1 MIPIRWEWVATIGGT
16 LAVGVLTA
24 VLVLYRRIAGAYTA
38 GRAALAPEIDR
49 LTQTLART
57 EADLH
62 AAEAATH
69 ALETRLAA
77 SEQVAAQIP
86 DLKTAAAEREARQA
100 ETIGALQERLA
111 QKEGLIGQLRTGL
124 EETRRQAEEKLALL
138 QDARREL
145 TGQFRLLAQ
154 EILDEKGKVFGQQSQ
169 TDLKRLLD
177 PFRDQLNEFKRKVD
191 DVYVHEATQRAAL
204 KKEIETLRDLNR
216 QMGQEAVNL
225 TRALKGDKK
234 AQGIWGELVL
244 ERVLE
249 KSGLRNGVE
258 YETQGAFRDADGRL
272 LRPDVV
278 VYLPGERCVVV
289 DAKVSLVAYARY
301 VDAETEPARRDALA
315 EHVQA
320 VRNHIEALS
329 AKDYTALKGLRSL
342 DYILMFMP
350 MDAAFA
356 AAFREDETLYPRA
369 FERRIVV
376 VTPSTL
382 LATLKTIDNI
392 WRYERQNRS
401 AQEIFARAGAIHE
414 KLRLFLEAMERLG
427 TQLATARGTYDEAMN
442 RLTRGKGNV
451 VSQLCRFADLGVAT
465 RKTLPASVLEAAEL
479 DEAPVEGAAGD
490 RGAD

>member
-1 MIPIRWEWVATIGGT
+1 MPIQWEWVA
-16 LAVGVLTA
+16 AVGGALVLGALPA
-24 VLVLYRRIAGAYTA
+24 VLVLRRRLRRAYAAGQE
-38 GRAALAPEIDR
+38 ALAPEIAR
-49 LTQTLART
+49 LTQALAQMQT
-57 EADLH
+57 ELRR
-62 AAEAATH
+62 AETAGH
-69 ALETRLAA
+69 ALETRLAV
-77 SEQVAAQIP
+77 SEEKAAQ
-86 DLKTAAAEREARQA
+86 LERRE
-100 ETIGALQERLA
+100 ETIAALQERLA
-111 QKEGLIGQLRTGL
+111 QKEGQIGQLRTGL
-124 EETRRQAEEKLALL
+124 EETRRQAEEKLTLL
-138 QDARREL
+138 QEARREL
-145 TGQFRLLAQ
+145 GDHFRLLAQ

-177 PFRDQLNEFKRKVD
+177 PFRDQLSEFRRKVD
-191 DVYVHEATQRAAL
+191 DVYVHEAAQRAAL

-234 AQGIWGELVL
+234 AQGLWGELVL
-244 ERVLE
+244 ARVLE
-249 KSGLRNGVE
+249 KSGLRDGIE
-258 YETQGAFRDADGRL
+258 YQSQGAFRDADDRL

-289 DAKVSLVAYARY
+289 DAKVSLAAYTRY
-301 VDAETEPARRDALA
+301 ADAESEPSRRDALA
-315 EHVQA
+315 DHVQA
-320 VRNHIEALS
+320 VRNHIESLS

-350 MDAAFA
+350 IDAAFT
-356 AAFREDETLYPRA
+356 AAFREDETLYTRA
-369 FERRIVV
+369 FERHIVV

-382 LATLKTIDNI
+382 LATLKTIENI

-401 AQEIFARAGAIHE
+401 AQEIFARAGAIYE

-465 RKTLPASVLEAAEL
+465 RKTLPSPLLEAAEL
-479 DEAPVEGAAGD
+479 DEAPLDEAADD
-490 RGAD
+490 RCAS

>member
-1 MIPIRWEWVATIGGT
+1 MPIQWEWAAAIGGA
-16 LAVGVLTA
+16 LAVGVLVA
-24 VLVLYRRIAGAYTA
+24 VLVLRRCIARAYVG
-38 GRAALAPEIDR
+38 GREAMAPEIER
-49 LTQTLART
+49 LTRELAQT
-57 EADLH
+57 EAALSE
-62 AAEAATH
+62 AEAARH
-69 ALETRLAA
+69 ALETRLAI
-77 SEQVAAQIP
+77 SEQKAAQA
-86 DLKTAAAEREARQA
+86 LERQAAAAQREARQA
-100 ETIGALQERLA
+100 ETVALLQERLA
-111 QKEGLIGQLRTGL
+111 QKEGQIGQLRTRL
-124 EETRRQAEEKLALL
+124 EEARRQAEEKLALL

-145 TGQFRLLAQ
+145 GDQFRLLAQ
-154 EILDEKGKVFGQQSQ
+154 EILDEKGRVFGQQSQ

-191 DVYVHEATQRAAL
+191 DVYVHEAAQRAAL

-249 KSGLRNGVE
+249 KSGLRNGIE
-258 YETQGAFRDADGRL
+258 YESQGAFRDADGRL

-278 VYLPGERCVVV
+278 VRLPEDRCVVV
-289 DAKVSLVAYARY
+289 DAKVSLAAYARY
-301 VDAETEPARRDALA
+301 VEADTEPARRSALA

-329 AKDYTALKGLRSL
+329 AKDYTELKGLRSL
-342 DYILMFMP
+342 DYVLMFMP
-350 MDAAFA
+350 IDAAFA
-356 AAFREDETLYPRA
+356 AAFREDETLYTRA
-369 FERRIVV
+369 FERHIVV

-401 AQEIFARAGAIHE
+401 AQELFTRAGAIYE
-414 KLRLFLEAMERLG
+414 KLRLFLETMERLG

-465 RKTLPASVLEAAEL
+465 RKSLPPPVLEAAEI
-479 DEAPVEGAAGD
+479 DPAPAADTVTD
-490 RGAD
+490 RCAD

>member
-1 MIPIRWEWVATIGGT
+1 MPIQWEWMAVIGGALAVGALGAMLVLHRRIDRAYIAGKAAVEPEIERLT
-16 LAVGVLTA
+16 LAV
-24 VLVLYRRIAGAYTA
+24 
-38 GRAALAPEIDR
+38 
-49 LTQTLART
+49 AR
-57 EADLH
+57 
-62 AAEAATH
+62 AEAALQEARSEGH
-69 ALETRLAA
+69 VLETRLAA

-86 DLKTAAAEREARQA
+86 DLKAAAAQREARLA

-111 QKEGLIGQLRTGL
+111 QKEGQIGQLRTGL
-124 EETRRQAEEKLALL
+124 DETRRQADEKLALL

-145 TGQFRLLAQ
+145 TDQFRLLAQ
-154 EILDEKGKVFGQQSQ
+154 EILEEKGKVFGHQSR
-169 TDLKRLLD
+169 TDLKGLLD

-191 DVYVHEATQRAAL
+191 DVYVHEAAQRAAL

-234 AQGIWGELVL
+234 AQGLWGELVL

-249 KSGLRNGVE
+249 KSGLRSGIE
-258 YETQGAFRDADGRL
+258 YEAQGAFRDADGRL

-289 DAKVSLVAYARY
+289 DAKVSLAAYTRY
-301 VDAETEPARRDALA
+301 VDAETDAARRGALA

-320 VRNHIEALS
+320 VRNRIEDLG

-350 MDAAFA
+350 IDAAFT
-356 AAFREDETLYPRA
+356 AAFREDESLYTRA
-369 FERRIVV
+369 FERHIVI

-401 AQEIFARAGAIHE
+401 AQEIFARASAIYE
-414 KLRLFLEAMERLG
+414 KLRLFLESMEKLG

-451 VSQLCRFADLGVAT
+451 VSQLCRFGDLGVVT
-465 RKTLPASVLEAAEL
+465 KKSLPSSLMDSAEL
-479 DEAPVEGAAGD
+479 GEVPLEDAADD
-490 RGAD
+490 RVAD

>member
-1 MIPIRWEWVATIGGT
+1 MPIQWEWVA
-16 LAVGVLTA
+16 AVAGALVLGALPA
-24 VLVLYRRIAGAYTA
+24 VLVLRRHIRRAYAAGQE
-38 GRAALAPEIDR
+38 ALAPEIAR
-49 LTQTLART
+49 LTQALAQMQT
-57 EADLH
+57 ELRR
-62 AAEAATH
+62 AEAAGH
-69 ALETRLAA
+69 ALETRLAVSEERA
-77 SEQVAAQIP
+77 SQ
-86 DLKTAAAEREARQA
+86 LERRE
-100 ETIGALQERLA
+100 ETIAALQERLA
-111 QKEGLIGQLRTGL
+111 QKEGQIGQLRTGL

-138 QDARREL
+138 QEARREL
-145 TGQFRLLAQ
+145 GDHFRLLAQ

-177 PFRDQLNEFKRKVD
+177 PFRDQLSEFRRKVD
-191 DVYVHEATQRAAL
+191 DVYVHEAAQRAAL

-234 AQGIWGELVL
+234 AQGLWGELVL
-244 ERVLE
+244 ARVLE
-249 KSGLRNGVE
+249 KSGLRDGIE
-258 YETQGAFRDADGRL
+258 YQSQGAFRDADGHL

-289 DAKVSLVAYARY
+289 DAKVSLAAYTRY
-301 VDAETEPARRDALA
+301 VDAESEPSRRDALA
-315 EHVQA
+315 DHVQA
-320 VRNHIEALS
+320 VRNHIESLS

-350 MDAAFA
+350 IDAAFT
-356 AAFREDETLYPRA
+356 AAFREDETLYTRA
-369 FERRIVV
+369 FERHIVV

-382 LATLKTIDNI
+382 LATLKTIENI

-401 AQEIFARAGAIHE
+401 AQEIFARAGAIYE

-465 RKTLPASVLEAAEL
+465 RKTLPSPLLEAAEPDEAPL
-479 DEAPVEGAAGD
+479 DEAADD
-490 RGAD
+490 RCAS

>member
-1 MIPIRWEWVATIGGT
+1 MPILWEWVAVTGGALAIGA
-16 LAVGVLTA
+16 LAA
-24 VLVLYRRIAGAYTA
+24 MLVLHRRIAGAHAA
-38 GRAALAPEIDR
+38 GRAALTPEIER
-49 LTQTLART
+49 LTQALAQST
-57 EADLH
+57 ADLN
-62 AAEAATH
+62 EAQSARH
-69 ALETRLAA
+69 LLETRLAA
-77 SEQVAAQIP
+77 SEQAAAQIP
-86 DLKTAAAEREARQA
+86 ELKAAAAQREARQA
-100 ETIGALQERLA
+100 ETIAALQERLA

-124 EETRRQAEEKLALL
+124 EEARRQAEEKIGLL

-145 TGQFRLLAQ
+145 TDQFRLLAQ
-154 EILDEKGKVFGQQSQ
+154 EVLEEKGRVFGERSQ
-169 TDLKRLLD
+169 ADLKGLLD

-191 DVYVHEATQRAAL
+191 DVYVHEAAQRAAL
-204 KKEIETLRDLNR
+204 KKEVETLRDLNR

-234 AQGIWGELVL
+234 AQGLWGELVL

-249 KSGLRNGVE
+249 KSGLRNGIE

-278 VYLPGERCVVV
+278 VHLPGERCVVV
-289 DAKVSLVAYARY
+289 DAKVSLAAYARY
-301 VDAETEPARRDALA
+301 VDAETEPARRGALA

-320 VRNHIEALS
+320 VRHHIEDLG

-350 MDAAFA
+350 MDAAFT
-356 AAFREDETLYPRA
+356 AAFRADEDLYTRA
-369 FERRIVV
+369 LERHVVV

-401 AQEIFARAGAIHE
+401 AQEIFVRAGAIYE
-414 KLRLFLEAMERLG
+414 KLRLFLESMERLG
-427 TQLATARGTYDEAMN
+427 TQLATARGTYDDAMN

-451 VSQLCRFADLGVAT
+451 VSQLGRFADLGVAT
-465 RKTLPASVLEAAEL
+465 KKTLPASVLEAAEL
-479 DEAPVEGAAGD
+479 DETAIPRAAGS
-490 RGAD
+490 GVPTP